1 MLAEELRGMSAAE
14 VGGHVRDLREQLF
27 KLRFQKTTGQTGA
40 GARLNV
46 VRRDIARALTVL
58 REREL
63 SAAKAPAAA
72 AAAATGSEE
81 QA

>member
-1 MLAEELRGMSAAE
+1 MVAEELRGMSAAE
-14 VGGHVRDLREQLF
+14 VDGHVRDLREQLF
-27 KLRFQKTTGQTGA
+27 KLRFQKTTGQVDA

-58 REREL
+58 REREM
-63 SAAKAPAAA
+63 SAVKAPAAA
-72 AAAATGSEE
+72 AAGSEE

>member
-1 MLAEELRGMSAAE
+1 MVAEELRGMSAAE
-14 VGGHVRDLREQLF
+14 VEGYVRDLREQLF
-27 KLRFQKTTGQTGA
+27 KLRFQKTTGQADA
-40 GARLNV
+40 GAKLSV

-63 SAAKAPAAA
+63 SAKAPAAA
-72 AAAATGSEE
+72 AAGIEE

>member
-1 MLAEELRGMSAAE
+1 MVAEELRGLSATE
-14 VGGHVRDLREQLF
+14 VDSHVRDLREQLF
-27 KLRFQKTTGQTGA
+27 KLRFQKTTGQVDA
-40 GARLNV
+40 GAKLSV

-63 SAAKAPAAA
+63 SAAKAPAA
-72 AAAATGSEE
+72 GSEE

>member
-1 MLAEELRGMSAAE
+1 MVAEELRGMSATE
-14 VGGHVRDLREQLF
+14 VDSHVRDLREQLF
-27 KLRFQKTTGQTGA
+27 KLRFQKTTGQVDA
-40 GARLNV
+40 GARLSV

-63 SAAKAPAAA
+63 SAPKAPAAA
-72 AAAATGSEE
+72 VAGSEE

>member
-1 MLAEELRGMSAAE
+1 MVAEELRGMSAAE

-27 KLRFQKTTGQTGA
+27 KLRFQKTTGQTAA
-40 GARLNV
+40 GARLSV
-46 VRRDIARALTVL
+46 VRRDIARALPGR

-72 AAAATGSEE
+72 AAGSEE

>member
-1 MLAEELRGMSAAE
+1 MVAEELRGMSAAE

-27 KLRFQKTTGQTGA
+27 KLRFQKTTGQTAA
-40 GARLNV
+40 GARLSV

-72 AAAATGSEE
+72 PAGSEE

>member
-14 VGGHVRDLREQLF
+14 VDGHVLDLREQLF
-27 KLRFQKTTGQTGA
+27 KLRFQKTTGQVDA
-40 GARLNV
+40 GAKLSV
-46 VRRDIARALTVL
+46 VRRDVARALTVL

-63 SAAKAPAAA
+63 AAAAAPAAA
-72 AAAATGSEE
+72 AAGTEE

>member
-1 MLAEELRGMSAAE
+1 MVAEELRGMTAAE
-14 VGGHVRDLREQLF
+14 VGSHVSDLREQLF
-27 KLRFQKTTGQTGA
+27 KLRFQKTTGQVDA
-40 GARLNV
+40 GARLSV

-63 SAAKAPAAA
+63 TAAKAPAAA
-72 AAAATGSEE
+72 PAVSEE